1 MKFYTCLRLKTLKTI
16 PCSAAHTRIGQIRE
30 CHPPPPF
37 RPLVLLSRQGRK
49 HPRVFTK
56 KRDTIL
62 TLVLTLYERKGYM
75 IYENSCKNRRRLHLC
90 LLQLSYIC
98 KFLSFQ
104 MDIAVFFNILLI
116 YVNRGPQVKVNIT
129 APVSSLSWSFI
140 YKISKYFQK

>member
-30 CHPPPPF
+30 CPF

-49 HPRVFTK
+49 HPRVFTR

-75 IYENSCKNRRRLHLC
+75 IYENSCKNRRPLHLC

-98 KFLSFQ
+98 QFLSFQ
-104 MDIAVFFNILLI
+104 MDIAIFFSIQLLI
-116 YVNRGPQVKVNIT
+116 HVNRGPQVKVNIT
-129 APVSSLSWSFI
+129 APVSSLSWPFI
-140 YKISKYFQK
+140 YEISKYFQK